1 MAKVSIVLSGI
12 LSLSLL
18 AACPVSA
25 QSDSPDPF
33 ETQLI
38 TLAGTLGKIHAIQV
52 LCKGRSDQYWRD
64 QMSEL
69 LKLEA
74 PKDGPLRR
82 KLIGEFNTAYT
93 DQEAQSKQC
102 DVAARQ
108 TFQVLIEDGRILAE
122 TVNGLISNKD

>member
-1 MAKVSIVLSGI
+1 MVLSGI
-12 LSLSLL
+12 LSLSVF
-18 AACPVSA
+18 AACPVNA
-25 QSDSPDPF
+25 QSDPSDTF
-33 ETQLI
+33 ETKLI
-38 TLAGTLGKIHAIQV
+38 TLAGTLGKTHAIQV

-64 QMSEL
+64 QMSEI

-93 DQEAQSKQC
+93 GQEAQSKQC
-102 DVAARQ
+102 DAAARQ

-122 TVNGLISNKD
+122 TLNGLISNKD